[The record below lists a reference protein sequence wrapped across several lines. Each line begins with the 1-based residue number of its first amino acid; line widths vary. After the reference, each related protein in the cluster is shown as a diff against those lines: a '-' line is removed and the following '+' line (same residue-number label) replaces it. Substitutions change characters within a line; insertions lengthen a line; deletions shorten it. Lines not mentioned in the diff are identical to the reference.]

1 MDKAIL
7 LQYKDA
13 ETLVEHTERQIQCL
27 KRAKETVLSDTV
39 KGSNQNFPYEPVT
52 FKVEGFGSAAYSDA
66 EIKKLEAVLAERRR
80 IAADLRLRVEA
91 WVNTLPFRIQLIVQ
105 MRYLGGATWEEV
117 SRKIGKNTTAESV
130 RKEYERFMAGAD
142 RTICEK

>member
-1 MDKAIL
+1 MDRTIL
-7 LQYKDA
+7 LQDKDG
-13 ETLVEHTERQIQCL
+13 ETMMEHTERQIQCL
-27 KRAKETVLSDTV
+27 KKAKETVLSDTV

-52 FKVEGFGSAAYSDA
+52 FKVEGFGSAAYSDSD
-66 EIKKLEAVLAERRR
+66 IKELEAVLAERRR

-117 SRKIGKNTTAESV
+117 SRKIGKNTTPDGL
-130 RKEYERFMAGAD
+130 RMEYRRFMDGID
-142 RTICEK
+142 DE

>member
-1 MDKAIL
+1 MDKSIL

-13 ETLVEHTERQIQCL
+13 ETLVEHTERQIACL

-39 KGSNQNFPYEPVT
+39 KGSNQSFPYVPVT
-52 FKVEGFGSAAYSDA
+52 FKVECFGSAAYSDSD
-66 EIKKLEAVLAERRR
+66 IKELEAVLAERRR
-80 IAADLRLRVEA
+80 VAADLRLRVEA

-117 SRKIGKNTTAESV
+117 SRKIGKNTTPDGL
-130 RKEYERFMAGAD
+130 RMEYRRFMDGID
-142 RTICEK
+142 DE